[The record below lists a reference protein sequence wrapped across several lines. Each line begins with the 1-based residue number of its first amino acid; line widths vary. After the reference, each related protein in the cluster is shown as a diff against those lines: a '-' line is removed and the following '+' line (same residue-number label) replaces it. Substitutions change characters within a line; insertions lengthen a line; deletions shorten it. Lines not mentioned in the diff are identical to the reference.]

1 MSKYLGGGGGVA
13 SSVNSYPSSTGADAL
28 TSTTCDVM
36 AASNVAAVNN
46 VMSSVPLHNES
57 SRDSIGGS
65 SVFSIGMVSCH
76 VIRW

>member
-36 AASNVAAVNN
+36 AASNVATCVVNAGAR
-46 VMSSVPLHNES
+46 LYHLQAE
-57 SRDSIGGS
+57 SRDLET
-65 SVFSIGMVSCH
+65 VFREVSAG
-76 VIRW
+76 V